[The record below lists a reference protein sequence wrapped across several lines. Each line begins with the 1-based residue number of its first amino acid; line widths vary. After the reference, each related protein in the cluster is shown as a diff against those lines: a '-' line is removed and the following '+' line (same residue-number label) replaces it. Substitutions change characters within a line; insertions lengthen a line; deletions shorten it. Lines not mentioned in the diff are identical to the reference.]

1 MTGIARFV
9 SDSSLKKILR
19 DTDGLGTEAT
29 RAGILE
35 LLFKRQLLMRQAK
48 NIHATD
54 AGRGLVYALPDE
66 ATYPDMTAH
75 WEHQLQDMADKK
87 CAYQPFMDAL
97 QQQVSQLI
105 EKVKYSEVP

>member
-1 MTGIARFV
+1 L
-9 SDSSLKKILR
+9 LK
-19 DTDGLGTEAT
+19 
-29 RAGILE
+29 
-35 LLFKRQLLMRQAK
+35 RQAK
-48 NIHATD
+48 NIHATE

-97 QQQVSQLI
+97 QQQVHQLMD
-105 EKVKYSEVP
+105 KVKHSEVPVSLRELKSPEPRQTGKKRRYTKRKKS